1 MVQRQVLAIMTSEI
15 GWKNLKVP
23 NEVEDNSVVFVINL
37 KGKNTS
43 EDEDEVL
50 VKKVK
55 LSTLGYYIDALLD
68 CTIHSTIP
76 ETSSHYRSQDT
87 EGINYQGA
95 APSRPSNKSHQLLL
109 SSSPCYIPVIRQP
122 QIWCQW

>member
-55 LSTLGYYIDALLD
+55 LSTLGLYIDALLD

-87 EGINYQGA
+87 EGINY
-95 APSRPSNKSHQLLL
+95 
-109 SSSPCYIPVIRQP
+109 
-122 QIWCQW
+122 